1 MARLAW
7 IALVVLAALASLLER
22 AGLLGFAGLG
32 TVQAALVALAVVAM
46 LADAATNFSEVRR
59 FARTIW
65 MVIQKDLQ
73 IEWRTRARLN
83 GLVFFALATLLMF
96 SFALGPDTAIL
107 RRNAGGYLWLGVLFA
122 SVLSLGESFRIETEN
137 NCLDGLRLA
146 PVDAR
151 AIFLGKAL
159 GNTLMLWILSIVI
172 TPVTVA
178 LYDVSVKEGVL
189 KLFGV
194 LLLGCF
200 GISAPGTIYG
210 AIASNARAR
219 DVLLPLLLFP
229 VLIPSL
235 LASVKATG
243 LILEGDPMGQLG
255 SWLGLLGAFNLLYW
269 GLGFALFPR
278 VIEDD

>member
-1 MARLAW
+1 MSDDAEELRA
-7 IALVVLAALASLLER
+7 AVATQPVLAESR
-22 AGLLGFAGLG
+22 AEGPAGILK
-32 TVQAALVALAVVAM
+32 
-46 LADAATNFSEVRR
+46 ATL
-59 FARTIW
+59 I
-65 MVIQKDLQ
+65 IIKKDLL

-83 GLVFFALATLLMF
+83 ALIFFAMATLLMF
-96 SFALGPDTAIL
+96 SFALGPDTVAL
-107 RRNAGGYLWLGVLFA
+107 RRNASGYLWLGILFA

-137 NCLDGLRLA
+137 LALDGLRLA
-146 PVDAR
+146 PADPR
-151 AIFLGKAL
+151 AVFLGKAI
-159 GNTLMLWILSIVI
+159 GNTVMLWVLSMVI

-178 LYDVSVKEGVL
+178 LYDVTITEGIL
-189 KLFGV
+189 KLSGV
-194 LLLGCF
+194 LLMGCIA
-200 GISAPGTIYG
+200 ISAPGTFYA

-243 LILEGDPMGQLG
+243 LVMTGDPMGQLDN
-255 SWLGLLGAFNLLYW
+255 WLMLLAGFNVLYW

>member
-1 MARLAW
+1 
-7 IALVVLAALASLLER
+7 
-22 AGLLGFAGLG
+22 
-32 TVQAALVALAVVAM
+32 M
-46 LADAATNFSEVRR
+46 LKATFLIIN
-59 FARTIW
+59 
-65 MVIQKDLQ
+65 KDLL

-83 GLVFFALATLLMF
+83 ALVFFALATLLMF
-96 SFALGPDTAIL
+96 SFALGPDTVAL
-107 RRNAGGYLWLGVLFA
+107 RRNAAGYLWLGILFA

-137 NCLDGLRLA
+137 LALDGVRLA
-146 PVDAR
+146 PADPR
-151 AIFLGKAL
+151 AVFLGKAF
-159 GNTLMLWILSIVI
+159 GNTLMLWILAIVV
-172 TPVTVA
+172 TPVTIG
-178 LYDVSVKEGVL
+178 LYDVTVRGGFL
-189 KLFGV
+189 KLAFV

-200 GISAPGTIYG
+200 GISAPGTIYA

-243 LILEGDPMGQLG
+243 LVLDGDPMSQLNE
-255 SWLGLLGAFNLLYW
+255 WLGLLSAFNVLYW

>member
-1 MARLAW
+1 MTRVAW
-7 IALVVLAALASLLER
+7 IILVVVKALMSLAE
-22 AGLLGFAGLG
+22 AGGIIAFPGLG
-32 TVQAALVALAVVAM
+32 SLQVFVAVITVLVMAV
-46 LADAATNFSEVRR
+46 DAAQHWRDVLS
-59 FARTIW
+59 FARSIW

-83 GLVFFALATLLMF
+83 ALVFFALATLLMF
-96 SFALGPDTAIL
+96 SFALGPDTVIL
-107 RRNAGGYLWLGVLFA
+107 RRNAGGYLWLGILFA
-122 SVLSLGESFRIETEN
+122 SVLSLGESFRVETEN
-137 NCLDGLRLA
+137 LALDGLRLA
-146 PVDAR
+146 PTDAR
-151 AIFLGKAL
+151 AIFLGKAI
-159 GNTLMLWILSIVI
+159 GNTFMLWILAIVI

-178 LYDVSVKEGVL
+178 LYDVTIKEGLV

-200 GISAPGTIYG
+200 GISAPGTIYS

-235 LASVKATG
+235 LSSVKATG
-243 LILEGDPMGQLG
+243 LILEGDPMNQLG
-255 SWLGLLGAFNLLYW
+255 SWLGLLVAFNLVYW

>member
-1 MARLAW
+1 MLRAT
-7 IALVVLAALASLLER
+7 LL
-22 AGLLGFAGLG
+22 
-32 TVQAALVALAVVAM
+32 
-46 LADAATNFSEVRR
+46 
-59 FARTIW
+59 I
-65 MVIQKDLQ
+65 IHKDLL

-83 GLVFFALATLLMF
+83 ALVFFALATLLMF
-96 SFALGPDTAIL
+96 SFALGPDTVAL
-107 RRNAGGYLWLGVLFA
+107 RRNASGYLWLAILFA

-137 NCLDGLRLA
+137 LALDGVRLA
-146 PVDAR
+146 PAEPR
-151 AIFLGKAL
+151 AVFLGKAI
-159 GNTLMLWILSIVI
+159 GNTLMLWILAMVI

-178 LYDVSVKEGVL
+178 LYDVTVSGGFL
-189 KLFGV
+189 KLAFV

-200 GISAPGTIYG
+200 GISAPGTVYA

-243 LILEGDPMGQLG
+243 LVLEGDPMGQLEG
-255 SWLGLLGAFNLLYW
+255 WIRLLASFNLLYW

>member
-7 IALVVLAALASLLER
+7 IVLVVLAAGASLLER
-22 AGLLGFAGLG
+22 AGLLGFAGLS
-32 TVQAALVALAVVAM
+32 TVQAVLVGLAVAAM
-46 LADAATNFSEVRR
+46 LADAAVNFAEVRR

-107 RRNAGGYLWLGVLFA
+107 RRNAGGYLWLGILFA

-137 NCLDGLRLA
+137 HCLDGLRLA

-159 GNTLMLWILSIVI
+159 GNTFMLWILALVI